1 MRHHRL
7 TARLAETARIGYS
20 MVMQAD
26 TLTRNEIIAL
36 LRGHQAEL
44 QAHGIEGLTLF
55 GSIARNDAGPESDID
70 LAVRLSDAFSS
81 GGFDYFGKLEQARI
95 TLASL
100 LGRDVDLVEMP
111 ARRPALQHAIERDG
125 VRAF

>member
-1 MRHHRL
+1 
-7 TARLAETARIGYS
+7 

-26 TLTRNEIIAL
+26 TLTCNEIIAL
-36 LRGHQAEL
+36 LRDHQAEL

>member
-1 MRHHRL
+1 
-7 TARLAETARIGYS
+7 
-20 MVMQAD
+20 MQAN

-44 QAHGIEGLTLF
+44 QASGIEGLTLF
-55 GSIARNDAGPESDID
+55 GSIARNEAGPESDID

-81 GGFDYFGKLEQARI
+81 GGFDYFGKLEQVRT
-95 TLASL
+95 TLVNL
-100 LGRDVDLVEMP
+100 LGRDVDLVELP
-111 ARRPALQHAIERDG
+111 AKRPALQHAIERDG